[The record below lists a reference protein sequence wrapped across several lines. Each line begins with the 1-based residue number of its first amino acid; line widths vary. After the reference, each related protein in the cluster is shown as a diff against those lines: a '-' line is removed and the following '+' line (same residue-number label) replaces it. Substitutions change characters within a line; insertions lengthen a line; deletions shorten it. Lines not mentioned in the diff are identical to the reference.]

1 MNYSNMD
8 TEPTEKEPRAVAV
21 NVLKGGFGK
30 STTAINLARELAE
43 RGSNVLLVDLDDN
56 GHTTFN
62 LGHHDRYESDNHV
75 QKVLLDNEDP
85 LEHTVSITK
94 RLDLLPS
101 HESLEEV
108 ETNLK
113 SAMASSQR
121 LHRNVVEPLL
131 GDTYSYIIIDT
142 PANRGK
148 INDNALF
155 ASKNLIVPL
164 RPESGWES
172 GITQTNKRLIQ
183 EAQQYF
189 DLQLLALVPTDL
201 SERLDQDTRDRN
213 LLYALNSRGELEP
226 FVPNFARLTEEDW
239 EAIDNREYEKE
250 LPGIRH
256 RASIDKAHRAHKTLR
271 DYDAECDQLRCY
283 DELAEIVEYGGVRR

>member
-1 MNYSNMD
+1 MVDENQKTS
-8 TEPTEKEPRAVAV
+8 RAIAI

-43 RGSNVLLVDLDDN
+43 RNDRVLLVDLDDN

-62 LGHHDRYESDNHV
+62 LGYRDRYEGENHV
-75 QKVLLDNEDP
+75 QNVLLDGRDP
-85 LEHTVSITK
+85 LDFIVPVVED
-94 RLDLLPS
+94 LDLFPS
-101 HESLEEV
+101 HEALEEV

-121 LHRNVVEPLL
+121 LFRNVVDPLL
-131 GDTYSYIIIDT
+131 GEVYEYIVVDT

-155 ASKNLIVPL
+155 ATKNLMVPL

-189 DLQLLALVPTDL
+189 DLKLLALVPTDL
-201 SERLDQDTRDRN
+201 SERLDQNTRDRN
-213 LLYALNSRGELEP
+213 LLQAINSRGALEP
-226 FVPNFARLTEEDW
+226 FVPNFAHLSESDW
-239 EAIDNREYEKE
+239 EAIDAGEYDGE

-256 RASIDKAHRAHKTLR
+256 RASIDKAHRARTPLR
-271 DYDAECDQLRCY
+271 DFDPLCDQLEYY
-283 DELAEIVEYGGVRR
+283 DELAQIVEQGGVIR

>member
-1 MNYSNMD
+1 MGSASNR
-8 TEPTEKEPRAVAV
+8 TPRAVAV

-30 STTAINLARELAE
+30 STTGINLARELAE
-43 RGSNVLLVDLDDN
+43 RNGQALLVDLDDN

-62 LGHHDRYESDNHV
+62 LGYRDRYEGENHV
-75 QKVLLDNEDP
+75 QDVLLNGADP
-85 LEHTVSITK
+85 QNYIVSVTDG
-94 RLDLLPS
+94 LDLFPS
-101 HESLEEV
+101 HEALEEV

-121 LHRNVVEPLL
+121 LSRNVVDPLL
-131 GDTYSYIIIDT
+131 GDVYDYIVVDT

-155 ASKNLIVPL
+155 ATKNLIVPL

-183 EAQQYF
+183 EARQYF
-189 DLQLLALVPTDL
+189 ELELLALVPTDL
-201 SERLDQDTRDRN
+201 SERLDQSTRDRN
-213 LLYALNSRGELEP
+213 LLRAINSRKELEP
-226 FVPNFARLTEEDW
+226 YVPNFAHLSESDW
-239 EAIDNREYEKE
+239 EAIDTNEYDGD

-256 RASIDKAHRAHKTLR
+256 RGSIDKAHRARKPLR
-271 DYDAECDQLRCY
+271 DFDSECDQLKCY
-283 DELAEIVEYGGVRR
+283 EELAQIVEQGRVVR

>member
-1 MNYSNMD
+1 MA
-8 TEPTEKEPRAVAV
+8 TEAVNHKEPRAVAV

-43 RGSNVLLVDLDDN
+43 RNDRVLLIDLDDN

-62 LGHHDRYESDNHV
+62 LGHQDQYEAENHLQQVLIDGEDPINHV
-75 QKVLLDNEDP
+75 VSVTDN
-85 LEHTVSITK
+85 
-94 RLDLLPS
+94 LDLLPS
-101 HESLEEV
+101 HESLEDV

-121 LHRNVVEPLL
+121 LHRNVVDPLL
-131 GDTYSYIIIDT
+131 GDTYSYIIVDT

-148 INDNALF
+148 LNDNALF
-155 ASKNLIVPL
+155 ATKNLIIPL

-172 GITQTNKRLIQ
+172 GITQTNKRLIK

-201 SERLDQDTRDRN
+201 SERLDQNTRDRN
-213 LLYALNSRGELEP
+213 LLHAINSRDGLAP
-226 FVPNFARLTEEDW
+226 CVPNFARLTSSDW
-239 EAIDNREYEKE
+239 EDIDNGDYSKE

-271 DYDAECDQLRCY
+271 DYDPECDQLHCY
-283 DELAEIVEYGGVRR
+283 DELAQIVEYGEVRR

>member
-1 MNYSNMD
+1 MPDVTN
-8 TEPTEKEPRAVAV
+8 EAPRAVAV

-30 STTAINLARELAE
+30 STTAINLARELAG
-43 RGSNVLLVDLDDN
+43 RNGRALLIDLDDN

-62 LGHHDRYESDNHV
+62 LGYRDRYEGENHV
-75 QKVLLDNEDP
+75 YNVLLNGRDP
-85 LEHTVSITK
+85 MDSIVPVAND
-94 RLDLLPS
+94 LDLFPS
-101 HESLEEV
+101 HEALEEV

-121 LHRNVVEPLL
+121 LSQNVIDPLL
-131 GDTYSYIIIDT
+131 GDVYDHIIVDT

-155 ASKNLIVPL
+155 ATKNLIVPL

-183 EAQQYF
+183 EARQYF
-189 DLQLLALVPTDL
+189 DLALLALVPTDL

-213 LLYALNSRGELEP
+213 LLYAINSREELESY
-226 FVPNFARLTEEDW
+226 VPNFAHLSASDW
-239 EAIDNREYEKE
+239 EAIDAGEYNSD

-256 RASIDKAHRAHKTLR
+256 RASIDKAHRARKTLR
-271 DYDAECDQLRCY
+271 DFDPECDQLGCY
-283 DELAEIVEYGGVRR
+283 EELAQIVERGGVVR

>member
-1 MNYSNMD
+1 MSA
-8 TEPTEKEPRAVAV
+8 TSSEPPRAVAV

-43 RGSNVLLVDLDDN
+43 RNDRALLIDLDDN

-62 LGHHDRYESDNHV
+62 LGYRDRYEGENHI
-75 QKVLLDNEDP
+75 QNVLLDGADP
-85 LEHTVSITK
+85 TDAIVSVGGG
-94 RLDLLPS
+94 LDLFPS
-101 HESLEEV
+101 HEALEEV

-121 LHRNVVEPLL
+121 LSRNVIDPLL
-131 GDTYSYIIIDT
+131 GDTYDYVVVDT

-155 ASKNLIVPL
+155 ATKNLVVPL

-183 EAQQYF
+183 EARQYF
-189 DLQLLALVPTDL
+189 DLELLALVPTDL
-201 SERLDQDTRDRN
+201 SERLDQNTRDRN
-213 LLYALNSRGELEP
+213 LLHAINTREGLESY
-226 FVPNFARLTEEDW
+226 VPNFAHLPPSTWEE
-239 EAIDNREYEKE
+239 IDDGEYDGE

-256 RASIDKAHRAHKTLR
+256 RASIDKAHRARKPLR
-271 DYDAECDQLRCY
+271 DFDPDCDQLGCY
-283 DELAEIVEYGGVRR
+283 EELAQIVERGGVVR

>member
-1 MNYSNMD
+1 MASDSELTKN
-8 TEPTEKEPRAVAV
+8 PRAVAV

-30 STTAINLARELAE
+30 STTAINLARELTE
-43 RGSNVLLVDLDDN
+43 RNGRVLLVDLDDN

-62 LGHHDRYESDNHV
+62 LGYRDQYESNNHV
-75 QKVLLDNEDP
+75 QEVLLDGADP
-85 LEHTVSITK
+85 LDHVVPVTDD
-94 RLDLLPS
+94 LDLLPS
-101 HESLEEV
+101 HEALEEV

-121 LHRNVVEPLL
+121 LNRNVVDPLL
-131 GDTYSYIIIDT
+131 GDTYSYIVVDT

-148 INDNALF
+148 LNDNALF
-155 ASKNLIVPL
+155 ATKNLIVPL

-183 EAQQYF
+183 EARQYF

-213 LLYALNSRGELEP
+213 LLYAINSRDELASC
-226 FVPNFARLTEEDW
+226 VPNFAHLSAADW
-239 EAIDNREYEKE
+239 EAIDAGNYNGD

-256 RASIDKAHRAHKTLR
+256 RASIDKAHRARKPLR
-271 DYDAECDQLRCY
+271 DYDSECDQLKCY
-283 DELAEIVEYGGVRR
+283 EELAQIVENGGVMR

>member
-1 MNYSNMD
+1 MRD
-8 TEPTEKEPRAVAV
+8 TTNETSRAVAI

-30 STTAINLARELAE
+30 STTAINLSRELAE
-43 RGSNVLLVDLDDN
+43 RNGRALLVDLDDN

-62 LGHHDRYESDNHV
+62 LGYRDRYEGENHV
-75 QKVLLDNEDP
+75 QNVLLDGADP
-85 LEHTVSITK
+85 MDSIAPVTES
-94 RLDLLPS
+94 LDLFPS
-101 HESLEEV
+101 HEALEEV

-121 LHRNVVEPLL
+121 LSRNVVDPLL
-131 GDTYSYIIIDT
+131 DDVYDHIIVDT

-155 ASKNLIVPL
+155 ATKNLIVPL

-183 EAQQYF
+183 EARQYF
-189 DLQLLALVPTDL
+189 DLNLLALVPTDL

-213 LLYALNSRGELEP
+213 LLRAISSREELGSY
-226 FVPNFARLTEEDW
+226 VPNFAYLSRSDW
-239 EAIDNREYEKE
+239 EAIDAGEYDGN

-256 RASIDKAHRAHKTLR
+256 RASIDNAHRARKPLR
-271 DYDAECDQLRCY
+271 DFDPECDQLGCY
-283 DELAEIVEYGGVRR
+283 EELAQIVEHGGVAR

>member
-1 MNYSNMD
+1 MSA
-8 TEPTEKEPRAVAV
+8 TVSEPPRAVAI

-43 RGSNVLLVDLDDN
+43 RNGRALLIDLDDN

-62 LGHHDRYESDNHV
+62 LGYRDRYEGENHV
-75 QKVLLDNEDP
+75 QNVLLNGADP
-85 LEHTVSITK
+85 TDAIVSVGEG
-94 RLDLLPS
+94 LDLFPS
-101 HESLEEV
+101 HEALEEV

-121 LHRNVVEPLL
+121 LFRNVVDPLL
-131 GDTYSYIIIDT
+131 GDVYDYVVVDT

-155 ASKNLIVPL
+155 ATKNLVVPL

-183 EAQQYF
+183 EARQYF
-189 DLQLLALVPTDL
+189 DLELLALVPTDL
-201 SERLDQDTRDRN
+201 SERLDQNTRDRN
-213 LLYALNSRGELEP
+213 LLQAINTREGLEP
-226 FVPNFARLTEEDW
+226 YVPNFAHLPPSVWEE
-239 EAIDNREYEKE
+239 IDAGKYDGE

-256 RASIDKAHRAHKTLR
+256 RASIDKAHRARKPLR
-271 DYDAECDQLRCY
+271 DFDPDCDQLGCY
-283 DELAEIVEYGGVRR
+283 EELARIVERGGVVR

>member
-1 MNYSNMD
+1 MAEKTD
-8 TEPTEKEPRAVAV
+8 PTKEPRAVAV

-30 STTAINLARELAE
+30 STTAINLARELAD
-43 RGSNVLLVDLDDN
+43 RNGRVLLVDLDDN

-62 LGHHDRYESDNHV
+62 LGYRDQYESDNHV
-75 QKVLLDNEDP
+75 QQVLLDDADP
-85 LEHTVSITK
+85 LENVVQVTDN
-94 RLDLLPS
+94 LDLFPS
-101 HESLEEV
+101 HEDLEEV

-121 LHRNVVEPLL
+121 LGRNIVDPLL
-131 GDTYSYIIIDT
+131 GDTYSYIVVDT

-148 INDNALF
+148 LNDNALF
-155 ASKNLIVPL
+155 ATKNLIVPL

-183 EAQQYF
+183 EARQYF
-189 DLQLLALVPTDL
+189 DLELLALVPTDL

-213 LLYALNSRGELEP
+213 LLYAINSRDELAS
-226 FVPNFARLTEEDW
+226 FVPNFAHLSAADW
-239 EAIDNREYEKE
+239 EAIDAGDYTGD

-256 RASIDKAHRAHKTLR
+256 RASIDKAHRARKPLR
-271 DYDAECDQLRCY
+271 DYDAECDQLGCY
-283 DELAEIVEYGGVRR
+283 EELAQIVENGGVVR

>member
-1 MNYSNMD
+1 MSD
-8 TEPTEKEPRAVAV
+8 SDEKTPRAVAI

-43 RGSNVLLVDLDDN
+43 RNDQVLLIDLDDN

-62 LGHHDRYESDNHV
+62 LGHRDRYEGENHV
-75 QKVLLDNEDP
+75 QNVLLDGSDP
-85 LEHTVSITK
+85 RESIVPVVDD
-94 RLDLLPS
+94 LDLFPS
-101 HESLEEV
+101 HEALEEV

-121 LHRNVVEPLL
+121 LFRNVVDPLL
-131 GDTYSYIIIDT
+131 GEVYDYIVVDT

-148 INDNALF
+148 VNDNALF
-155 ASKNLIVPL
+155 ATKNLMVPL

-183 EAQQYF
+183 EARQYF
-189 DLQLLALVPTDL
+189 DLELLALVPTDL
-201 SERLDQDTRDRN
+201 SERLDQNTRDRN
-213 LLYALNSRGELEP
+213 LLQAINSRDGLEP
-226 FVPNFARLTEEDW
+226 YVPNFAHLSESDW
-239 EAIDNREYEKE
+239 EAIDAGEYNGN

-256 RASIDKAHRAHKTLR
+256 RASIDKAHRAHKPLR
-271 DYDAECDQLRCY
+271 DFDSQCDQLECY
-283 DELAEIVEYGGVRR
+283 DELAQIVERGGVTR

>member
-1 MNYSNMD
+1 MGGVTD
-8 TEPTEKEPRAVAV
+8 KAPRAVAI

-30 STTAINLARELAE
+30 STTAINLTRELAE
-43 RGSNVLLVDLDDN
+43 RNDRALLVDLDDN

-62 LGHHDRYESDNHV
+62 LGYSDRYEGENHV
-75 QKVLLDNEDP
+75 QDVLLDGADP
-85 LEHTVSITK
+85 MDFTVRVTEGF
-94 RLDLLPS
+94 DLFPS
-101 HESLEEV
+101 HEALEEV

-121 LHRNVVEPLL
+121 LFRNVVDPLL
-131 GDTYSYIIIDT
+131 GDVYDYIIVDT

-155 ASKNLIVPL
+155 ATKNLIVPL

-183 EAQQYF
+183 EARQYF
-189 DLQLLALVPTDL
+189 DLELLALVPTDL

-213 LLYALNSRGELEP
+213 LLRALTSREELSSY
-226 FVPNFARLTEEDW
+226 VPNFAYLSEADW
-239 EAIDNREYEKE
+239 DAIGAGEYDGE

-256 RASIDKAHRAHKTLR
+256 RASIDKAHRARKPLR
-271 DYDAECDQLRCY
+271 DFDPECDQLDCY
-283 DELAEIVEYGGVRR
+283 EELAQIVENGGVVG

>member
-1 MNYSNMD
+1 MSNPD
-8 TEPTEKEPRAVAV
+8 GTKSPRAVAV

-43 RGSNVLLVDLDDN
+43 RNGKTLLIDLDDN

-62 LGHHDRYESDNHV
+62 MGYREEYESTNHL
-75 QKVLLDNEDP
+75 QKILIDGDGP
-85 LEHTVSITK
+85 QQYIVSVTDT
-94 RLDLLPS
+94 LDLLPS
-101 HESLEEV
+101 HEALEEV
-108 ETNLK
+108 ETNLQ

-121 LHRNVVEPLL
+121 LHRNVVDPLL
-131 GDTYSYIIIDT
+131 GETYEYIIVDT

-155 ASKNLIVPL
+155 ATKHLIVPL

-183 EAQQYF
+183 EARQYF
-189 DLQLLALVPTDL
+189 DLDLLALVPTDL
-201 SERLDQDTRDRN
+201 SERLDQNTRDRN
-213 LLYALNSRGELEP
+213 LLYAINQRDELANY
-226 FVPNFARLTEEDW
+226 VPNFACLTEDDW
-239 EAIDNREYEKE
+239 AAIDSGDYQGS

-256 RASIDKAHRAHKTLR
+256 RASIDKAHRTRQTLR
-271 DYDAECDQLRCY
+271 DYDPDCDQLAHY
-283 DELAEIVEYGGVRR
+283 VELAQIVEYGGVTR